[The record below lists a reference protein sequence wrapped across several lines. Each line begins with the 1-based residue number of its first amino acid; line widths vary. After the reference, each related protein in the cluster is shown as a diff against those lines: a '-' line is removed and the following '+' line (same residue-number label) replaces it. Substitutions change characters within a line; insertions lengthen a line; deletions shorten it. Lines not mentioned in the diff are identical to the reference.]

1 MVATPI
7 INELEISKFSV
18 NSGDHT
24 LRPAPTVK
32 ENECSLI
39 VVKLITKSV
48 WPLFFGTPCINSY
61 YENFKKTYQHYQRF
75 KSSMHIAQCVVVPR
89 FTVPLS
95 SFLSLAN
102 IIVNL
107 MCKFMSTISQFT
119 VSPIYHGFFF
129 FPQIVR

>member
-1 MVATPI
+1 MFLNSRQVNNKIRLAPI
-7 INELEISKFSV
+7 
-18 NSGDHT
+18 
-24 LRPAPTVK
+24 
-32 ENECSLI
+32 
-39 VVKLITKSV
+39 
-48 WPLFFGTPCINSY
+48 FGTPCINSY

-75 KSSMHIAQCVVVPR
+75 IVVPR

-119 VSPIYHGFFF
+119 VSPIYHEFFF